1 MTVYEKLISLYSRYT
16 EEYEEEKNKKQF
28 IQDFLVQKNHSN
40 INELLMF
47 YAYGLNRATDS
58 KRLKTLLAENP
69 IEINNL
75 INILNHFLFER
86 KIDEKHKKQIDI
98 IKEFIPEDSLFS
110 FFQYAAVMLT
120 PFPRLQNRFAKI
132 LNFEV
137 SYSQYVAGLKK
148 HFDEDNLMDRLIE
161 SKRRNVQVIEEL
173 IDAIVNFN
181 SKPFYELKKET
192 IALLDNEAL
201 QLVYGFITEYQEKQY
216 KRLTKR
222 LDTSEQLPEDLMEQI
237 LNSYQIS
244 LYHFSNKDKLLKYGN
259 VENLK
264 DILQSLKQTGLD
276 FSLFEAETFL
286 DIITFANPKD
296 VYYIISLINKN
307 AINLQFIYEHPGIF
321 LNENSESK
329 DLFQT
334 KACFLDIV
342 EKLNLIGSLNLD
354 YKNHYSDTIF
364 TLEKSEL
371 IKNIKLLRLY
381 SNVFANQKLWCN
393 LIINPSLFKLIDF
406 FLENGIDFSEINF
419 DNLAKEI
426 NVDNLIKRLYLA
438 LSCNLP
444 IFKSGMIDLSILAHI
459 EDQDLDEYIPSETE
473 YFIPKDI
480 LEILQNNDLTTIDE
494 YVSNLKELKQ
504 IFDSKDGC
512 IYFGDDLI
520 ISKNKLLRNL
530 STILKAREKYSIN
543 DLIFYSLIYGSFLS
557 NTDIDLIKNKIKK
570 EK

>member
-1 MTVYEKLISLYSRYT
+1 MTVYEKLISLYSRYLQ
-16 EEYEEEKNKKQF
+16 EYETNISKKVFMIKYLDQEYHNN
-28 IQDFLVQKNHSN
+28 INDFLIFFALGNDQEIDFNRLRNLLSQK
-40 INELLMF
+40 
-47 YAYGLNRATDS
+47 
-58 KRLKTLLAENP
+58 P
-69 IEINNL
+69 IDINNI
-75 INILNHFLFER
+75 INILNNFLFKKPLDKEN
-86 KIDEKHKKQIDI
+86 KIRFDI
-98 IKEFIPEDSLFS
+98 IREFVPEDQLMGFFRYLTIFTS
-110 FFQYAAVMLT
+110 FPKLK
-120 PFPRLQNRFAKI
+120 NKI
-132 LNFEV
+132 EKIMNINVSSKDYIRNF
-137 SYSQYVAGLKK
+137 KK
-148 HFDEDNLMDRLIE
+148 YIEKEHPLDKLIQT
-161 SKRRNVQVIEEL
+161 SARKVRAIEEL
-173 IDAIVNFN
+173 INAIVNFN

-216 KRLTKR
+216 KRLTKK

-264 DILQSLKQTGLD
+264 DILQSLKQTGID

-286 DIITFANPKD
+286 YIITFANPKD

-321 LNENSESK
+321 LNENSEAK

-334 KACFLDIV
+334 KACFLDVV
-342 EKLNLIGSLNLD
+342 EKLNLISALNLD
-354 YKNHYSDTIF
+354 FNNHYSDTIL

-371 IKNIKLLRLY
+371 IKNIKFLRLY

-419 DNLAKEI
+419 DNLTKEI